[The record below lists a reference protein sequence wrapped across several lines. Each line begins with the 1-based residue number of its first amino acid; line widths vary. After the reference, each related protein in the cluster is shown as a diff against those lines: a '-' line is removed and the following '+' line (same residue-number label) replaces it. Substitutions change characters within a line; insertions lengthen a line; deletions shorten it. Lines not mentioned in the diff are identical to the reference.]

1 MRRTRVGWSLVVGAV
16 LAGLVLAGCGEQD
29 GGTTAPPGD
38 ADEAVP
44 DDDLEQV
51 DPDAPEAFDRDGARE
66 RAESL
71 LGLRE
76 DEVEESESVR
86 IMRRGDEQLPG
97 TMDLRPG
104 RLNLE
109 LDEVDGEYRVTR
121 IVVEV
126 PDGEDELVVE

>member
-1 MRRTRVGWSLVVGAV
+1 MVDDAEDT
-16 LAGLVLAGCGEQD
+16 
-29 GGTTAPPGD
+29 GG
-38 ADEAVP
+38 
-44 DDDLEQV
+44 V
-51 DPDAPEAFDRDGARE
+51 DTGGE

-71 LGLRE
+71 LGRSE
-76 DEVEESESVR
+76 DAVEESATVR
-86 IMRRGDEQLPG
+86 IMRRGDEQLLG

-121 IVVEV
+121 VVVEV